1 MSKWCQLHSIYENYI
16 CWLWLDEIPHNSRN
30 SNDILAH
37 GLCILLS
44 KQKEFSNADP
54 SGSDGQ
60 KKEKKGTFKQGKVV
74 IPPSNDFI
82 FWQHE
87 PIVSFVF
94 GTPQNVSRYTIALHY
109 TGRS

>member
-1 MSKWCQLHSIYENYI
+1 MKLEVEHVEMVSTAQYIYENYI

-60 KKEKKGTFKQGKVV
+60 KKRKERHVQTRQSGYTAIKRFYFLAARTDRLFLFLEHRKTFRVTQ
-74 IPPSNDFI
+74 
-82 FWQHE
+82 
-87 PIVSFVF
+87 
-94 GTPQNVSRYTIALHY
+94 
-109 TGRS
+109 

>member
-1 MSKWCQLHSIYENYI
+1 MKLEVEHVEMVSTAQYIYENYI

-60 KKEKKGTFKQGKVV
+60 KKKKRKARSNKAKWLYRHQTILFFGSTNRSSLLFLEHRKTFRVTQ
-74 IPPSNDFI
+74 
-82 FWQHE
+82 
-87 PIVSFVF
+87 
-94 GTPQNVSRYTIALHY
+94 
-109 TGRS
+109 